1 MVGVVRSRI
10 EKVLNR
16 DEGVEEEMI
25 SQMRSRKVVSKG
37 ARMTALDGLDGAC
50 RGWLVGAC
58 RGLVLGRC
66 GLAS

>member
-25 SQMRSRKVVSKG
+25 SQMRSRKVVSRG
-37 ARMTALDGLDGAC
+37 ARMTGWTGWTALDGLDG
-50 RGWLVGAC
+50 LVG
-58 RGLVLGRC
+58 RGL
-66 GLAS
+66 